1 MQEVPL
7 SVKTWRWCL
16 QVDWGLEVVKGSG
29 AVDFAAFKAARLLW
43 HSISMKHTESGNKDY
58 LFLFDTLKSQICLA
72 PVFSSWVYLLNCCD
86 GALLCR
92 GHFHDVAA
100 GGIWLAVLHL
110 PCCDEAHQPL
120 LPHWGKA
127 HWLIGPWVSAVW
139 KVLQHSQGP
148 VCPQIKVPASMNKL
162 SLTCKHF
169 FWSSC
174 WGQIYAPLLG
184 SDCSNFALATFFEP
198 VFWAGGFFWDEVN
211 EASDSLVRSR
221 MVKTEAGWQC
231 TDCSFSGSVNVLYKH
246 IESEHVS
253 VSFKCGQ
260 CHKSCKSRDALF
272 AHRYRYHRNN
282 SNRGSSKE
290 GQIGLPWV

>member
-72 PVFSSWVYLLNCCD
+72 PIISSWVYLLNCCD

-174 WGQIYAPLLG
+174 WGQIYALLLG
-184 SDCSNFALATFFEP
+184 SNCSNFALAKFPLLNQSFEQ
-198 VFWAGGFFWDEVN
+198 
-211 EASDSLVRSR
+211 EA
-221 MVKTEAGWQC
+221 
-231 TDCSFSGSVNVLYKH
+231 FSGMRWTRRQTAWSGRGWWRPRQGGSAPTAAFLALSMSFTSTLSLSMWVSASSVA
-246 IESEHVS
+246 S
-253 VSFKCGQ
+253 VISLAKVGMLCSPTDIDITAITQ
-260 CHKSCKSRDALF
+260 TEVPPRKDK
-272 AHRYRYHRNN
+272 
-282 SNRGSSKE
+282 
-290 GQIGLPWV
+290 